1 MGGFAS
7 RLASHLRQRC
17 LWTGLGTIVCRL
29 ARWMRPLKLS
39 KVNSRALWPVL
50 HGHRGW
56 LIHAMT
62 QNHHSKR
69 GTGTTVRSLRPKQQP
84 SVKLLHSAVLT
95 QRRCVHQIAP
105 CLLAAHADLL
115 PGPGRILSPSHQ
127 PPSAER
133 SKPQVSMIAN
143 AVPSW
148 WTVCVLWPRCFV
160 VASAAESVSLG
171 YGQPSN
177 CSRCVN
183 SMCELHTSVCGRGV
197 RELLCGLFRGDGC
210 GGCVR
215 RAAEEQPVRMHDHHA
230 RLKPQEQGRGRAKDH
245 RC

>member
-1 MGGFAS
+1 M
-7 RLASHLRQRC
+7 
-17 LWTGLGTIVCRL
+17 CRL
-29 ARWMRPLKLS
+29 ARWMRTLKLS

-62 QNHHSKR
+62 QNHHSKC
-69 GTGTTVRSLRPKQQP
+69 GTGTTVRSSRPKQQP
-84 SVKLLHSAVLT
+84 SEKLLHSAVLT

-115 PGPGRILSPSHQ
+115 PGPGRILPPSHQ

-143 AVPSW
+143 AVPCW

-160 VASAAESVSLG
+160 VASAAESVSWG
-171 YGQPSN
+171 TGSPPIARDVSIP
-177 CSRCVN
+177 CVD
-183 SMCELHTSVCGRGV
+183 CTRACAAVVCVSCFAGCFAVMDVGV
-197 RELLCGLFRGDGC
+197 ASAALLRNNLFAC
-210 GGCVR
+210 MTTT
-215 RAAEEQPVRMHDHHA
+215 RA
-230 RLKPQEQGRGRAKDH
+230 
-245 RC
+245 